1 MVVVFGNDG
10 GTGSSTIA
18 LIEVELVLLTTLIGA
33 NIRFWQDPYSLEV
46 SLTDCFSLQTVSLTS
61 VSDYLLWR
69 YLPTPESPTNP
80 TFRVEGQWN

>member
-18 LIEVELVLLTTLIGA
+18 LIEVELALLITLIGT
-33 NIRFWQDPYSLEV
+33 NLRFWQDPYSLEV
-46 SLTDCFSLQTVSLTS
+46 SLTDCFSLQTVSLIS

-69 YLPTPESPTNP
+69 YLSTPESPTNP
-80 TFRVEGQWN
+80 TVRVEGQ